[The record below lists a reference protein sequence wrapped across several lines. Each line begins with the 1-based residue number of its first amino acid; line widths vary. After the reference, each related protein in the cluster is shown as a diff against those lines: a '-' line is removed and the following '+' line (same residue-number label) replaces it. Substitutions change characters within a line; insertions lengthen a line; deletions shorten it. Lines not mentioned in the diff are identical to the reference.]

1 MKNKLIPFIVCLIVS
16 FSGFS
21 QNTSIVSTPTD
32 SITSLRN
39 KTALAVVYT
48 MYYQDSV
55 IAVQKQ
61 EAAIWETK
69 FNSQKTLT
77 DSCMATSQSAF
88 VLATEYKD
96 KYDKLERKYRIKSC
110 VLDVMTI
117 IVPGLILHIILY

>member
-1 MKNKLIPFIVCLIVS
+1 
-16 FSGFS
+16 
-21 QNTSIVSTPTD
+21 
-32 SITSLRN
+32 
-39 KTALAVVYT
+39 